1 MGVFTSIHMVS
12 ENPTV
17 TVRRDDTHEYLVIS
31 SGATDITI
39 SGHGYVGRQIQ
50 DAIASAYAELQ
61 RADEQQA
68 VEAEHYGGSA

>member
-1 MGVFTSIHMVS
+1 MGVFTRVHLAHVALDIS
-12 ENPTV
+12 
-17 TVRRDDTHEYLVIS
+17 VRRACEVEQVVIESGTTQLVIS
-31 SGATDITI
+31 GP
-39 SGHGYVGRQIQ
+39 GYVGRQIQ